1 MSFSFANSRS
11 LLHSKQRKSFNMYGA
26 TSREIGKHTKGS
38 MSKVSS
44 TCVHLIHSKE
54 QVFNI
59 NMATQFSKFPSCVE
73 TKHWKEQVFI
83 IFVATQNHLIT
94 KIKESLI
101 LSTCLQ
107 ENHKKEQLFHMFGAK
122 HGKGIRAGFD
132 LELTSIMLSRA
143 LFVNSCSIEVDIV
156 VRVPTHMLAKENK
169 VCAWYMNAS
178 SIMMR
183 NFLCTSPLALIIL
196 SQ

>member
-1 MSFSFANSRS
+1 MSFSFVKSRS
-11 LLHSKQRKSFNMYGA
+11 LLHSKHWKLVNMYGA
-26 TSREIGKHTKGS
+26 TSGEIGKHTKGR

-44 TCVHLIHSKE
+44 TCVHIMHRKE

-59 NMATQFSKFPSCVE
+59 TMATQFSKFSLCVQ

-83 IFVATQNHLIT
+83 IFVATQTHWIIQIMET
-94 KIKESLI
+94 LI

-107 ENHKKEQLFHMFGAK
+107 ENHRKEQLFNMFDAK

-132 LELTSIMLSRA
+132 LELTIIMLSRA

-156 VRVPTHMLAKENK
+156 VRVPIHTIDKANN
-169 VCAWYMNAS
+169 VCAW
-178 SIMMR
+178 
-183 NFLCTSPLALIIL
+183 
-196 SQ
+196 